1 MRIPIVDH
9 VMSFV
14 RKPNGMALPQRAVG
28 RDEKLRALFAKVPV
42 GIAIATME
50 GHWVFVNDRFR
61 ALIGYTETELGRMTL
76 HGITHPDD
84 AKGEQASLKKLKTGE
99 MESYRVEKRVMARNG
114 QYRSFEVVTAVANDL
129 LIYIVDEPH
138 PSILDHLPG
147 VAVIRTDERGV
158 ISDWNAGAEAIFGYR
173 RAEILGKNR
182 RSLYRDADSWA
193 GRSTGVLQNALHAKM
208 EMNDW
213 RVRKDGTHI
222 WVHSTVAIL
231 ENAGVKGYVEIVM
244 PAAES
249 TEPLRMEIE
258 RRKGTE
264 ESLREAFV
272 DLRRT
277 SEETMNELRIM
288 TTALRDEIDRRK
300 AAEDQLRAVNMR
312 LAAVPEPPIVV
323 EEPEVENLVIASPPA
338 RKWQPLD
345 EQHTVSSVL
354 RTIAAGERSG
364 TLLVSSNGRE
374 KEVFFEHGR
383 LFSCSSNDPSKFLA
397 ERLVAAGTITEAQRH
412 KAIEI
417 KQASQLALGRILLIL
432 NMIDEKQLIDA
443 MRSKLEDEL
452 AELLL
457 WSDGRYV
464 FVEGDVPSLQ
474 LVPLRIDVE
483 TILAPPAVFVA
494 SAKSGKVHRAE
505 CLSVKRISAA
515 ARVEPKTTEGFELC
529 RLCFR

>member
-1 MRIPIVDH
+1 
-9 VMSFV
+9 MSFV

-28 RDEKLRALFAKVPV
+28 RDEKLRGVFAKVPI
-42 GIAIATME
+42 GIALSTME

-61 ALIGYTETELGRMTL
+61 ALVGYTEAELGRMTL
-76 HGITHPDD
+76 HAITHPDD
-84 AKGEQASLKKLKTGE
+84 AKNENASLKKLKNGE
-99 MESYRVEKRVMARNG
+99 IASYRVEKRVMARNG
-114 QYRSFEVVTAVANDL
+114 EYRSLEVVTAMAHDL
-129 LIYIVDEPH
+129 LIYIVEEPH

-182 RSLYRDADSWA
+182 RMLYRDADSWA

-213 RVRKDGTHI
+213 RVRKDGSHI
-222 WVHSTVAIL
+222 WVHSTVAII
-231 ENAGVKGYVEIVM
+231 ESAGVKGYVEIVM
-244 PAAES
+244 AAAES
-249 TEPLRMEIE
+249 TEPLHMEIE
-258 RRKGTE
+258 RRKRTE

-288 TTALRDEIDRRK
+288 TAALRDEIDRRK
-300 AAEDQLRAVNMR
+300 AAEEQLRNVNAR
-312 LAAVPEPPIVV
+312 LAAVPPPVV
-323 EEPEVENLVIASPPA
+323 AAEPEVENLAIAAPPS
-338 RKWQPLD
+338 RKWQELD
-345 EQHTVSSVL
+345 EQHTVGNVL
-354 RTIAAGERSG
+354 RMIAAEQRSG
-364 TLLVSSNGRE
+364 TLLVSGNGRE

-443 MRSKLEDEL
+443 MRSKLEDEV
-452 AELLL
+452 AELLS